1 VVAYRSLLQQA
12 TTTKKGKK
20 KKGQEGRLAGWT
32 MMAMLL
38 STREIW

>member
-12 TTTKKGKK
+12 TTTKKAK

-32 MMAMLL
+32 IMAMLL